1 MGCRVSQFGLIL
13 MPMSNLKNRSFYG
26 WGVVVAFLFIGTVMY
41 GIQSSFGVFFKS
53 IGSEFGLTR
62 AATSAIF
69 SVQNVFGS
77 MISIAA
83 GWAIDR
89 YGPRIIVLFIG
100 LFAGLSLLLTSQTN
114 ASWQLFATYSFLFC
128 VIGANY
134 TIIVSTVSRLFDKN
148 RGLALGIAGSGIGLG
163 IVAIAPLATYL
174 ISDFGWHMAYII
186 MGLMAWI
193 IIIPLS
199 RLFRPA
205 RRRAKAEPGEPKS
218 DSAEIRLAKAQSEDS
233 AQAGEFSLRRAL
245 KTRTFWLFAVIW
257 LLTASVFSLILIHI
271 VPHATDMGIRPME
284 AAAVLSLIGVGFI
297 VGRLLMGRVSDII
310 GRKKTTIICALL
322 MAASLAWL
330 IWSRDMLMLYVFA
343 AVFGFANGGLDTAM
357 GALIGDTFGLR
368 NLGVIMGSLQFAW
381 GIGMIVG
388 PAVGGLIFDA
398 TGSYFAAFVIVAA
411 AMAIIAL
418 LLGLTRREAREEV
431 GTAAV

>member
-1 MGCRVSQFGLIL
+1 
-13 MPMSNLKNRSFYG
+13 MSNLRNRSFYG
-26 WGVVVAFLFIGTVMY
+26 WAIVIAFLVIGTVMY

-53 IGSEFGLTR
+53 IGGEFGLTR

-89 YGPRIIVLFIG
+89 YGPRIIILLIG

-114 ASWQLFATYSFLFC
+114 ATWQLFVTYSFLFC

-134 TIIVSTVSRLFDKN
+134 TVIMSTVSRQFDKN

-174 ISDFGWHMAYII
+174 ISDFGWRMAYIT
-186 MGLMAWI
+186 MGLMAWV

-199 RLFRPA
+199 RLFKA
-205 RRRAKAEPGEPKS
+205 HRRIITDEQNGPKS
-218 DSAEIRLAKAQSEDS
+218 DSAKIDLAKPQNEGGAQSI
-233 AQAGEFSLRRAL
+233 EFSLRRASR
-245 KTRTFWLFAVIW
+245 TRTFWLFGVVW
-257 LLTASVFSLILIHI
+257 LLTAFVFSLILIHI
-271 VPHATDMGIRPME
+271 VPHATDIGIPAME
-284 AAAVLSLIGVGFI
+284 AATVLGLIGVGFI
-297 VGRLLMGRVSDII
+297 VGRLIMGRVSDII
-310 GRKKTTIICALL
+310 GRKKTTIACALL

-330 IWSRDMLMLYVFA
+330 IWSRNLIMLYIFGA
-343 AVFGFANGGLDTAM
+343 IFGFANGGLDTAM

-381 GIGMIVG
+381 GIGMIIG
-388 PAVGGLIFDA
+388 PAIGGLIFDI
-398 TGSYFAAFVIVAA
+398 TKSYLTAFIIVAIT
-411 AMAIIAL
+411 MGIIAL
-418 LLGLTRREAREEV
+418 LLALTRREADKE
-431 GTAAV
+431 TTQALA